1 MEEKIFGALSNVLE
15 ISIDKEEVK
24 ELLKKDDTNI
34 VKEFSLDSL
43 LTVQFIIELEKVF
56 DIEIDM
62 EEINMSIFTNT
73 KELKEEIKKYL
84 RGRTDEMW
92 FER

>member
-84 RGRTDEMW
+84 RGRTDEM
-92 FER
+92 

>member
-1 MEEKIFGALSNVLE
+1 MEEKIFEALSNVLE

-73 KELKEEIKKYL
+73 KELREEIKKYV
-84 RGRTDEMW
+84 RGRTDEM
-92 FER
+92 

>member
-62 EEINMSIFTNT
+62 EEANMSIFTNT

-84 RGRTDEMW
+84 RGRTDEM
-92 FER
+92 